1 MERRFICA
9 MEKRENPEKIDLY
22 SLQGS
27 KKKIER
33 TEQIPDGEMGENP

>member
-1 MERRFICA
+1 